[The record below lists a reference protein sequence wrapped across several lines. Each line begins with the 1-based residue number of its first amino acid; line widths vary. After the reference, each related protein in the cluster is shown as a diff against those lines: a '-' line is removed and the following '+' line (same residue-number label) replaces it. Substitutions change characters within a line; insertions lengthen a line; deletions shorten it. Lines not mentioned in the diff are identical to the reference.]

1 MGNSVT
7 LPRLRPN
14 LDAYPVRL
22 GGRDLVAVR
31 DPEGV
36 AEKPILLS
44 PQAFFIATLLNGRRD
59 VLDVQAEYARRS
71 GGSLLFSWDLNRV
84 VEELDRHGLLESDAL
99 RARRQAIEA
108 EFRAAPVRA
117 PFHAGTAYPSDPD
130 ELLRHLEQH
139 LGAAV
144 REELDD
150 LKPRGIIAPH
160 IDLARGGWCYGWAYA
175 ALARNLPRTCLML
188 GVAHGGPPAPVILTT
203 KPFAT
208 PLGTVPVD
216 QGAARLLVERLGD
229 LTAHQIVHRTE
240 HSLEFQVIFLQAIS
254 RAVGRDGPAG
264 RDNPAGGRSA
274 AGEGSPPGEHGPVG
288 EHRLAGADSAPAIV
302 PLLVSDL
309 EQWVERGRSP
319 REVGAVER
327 IVESLREV
335 VIGAGGRMAVVA
347 GVDFSHVGP
356 RFGDPEPVSPMLEA
370 RTSVRDREALEAIV
384 LGDAEEFWLRVTAG
398 GNPQRID
405 ALSAV
410 YLALRILEPVRGRLL
425 RYGQADDPAGGIVS
439 FAAMALI

>member
-1 MGNSVT
+1 MT

-36 AEKPILLS
+36 TEKPILLS
-44 PQAFFIATLLNGRRD
+44 PQAFFVATLLDGIRD

-71 GGSLLFSWDLNRV
+71 GGNLLFSWDLQRV

-117 PFHAGTAYPSDPD
+117 PFHAGTAYPSDPN
-130 ELLRHLEQH
+130 ELRRHLEQH
-139 LGAAV
+139 LSTAV
-144 REELDD
+144 REELED
-150 LKPRGIIAPH
+150 LKPRGIVAPH
-160 IDLARGGWCYGWAYA
+160 IDPARGGWCYGWAYA
-175 ALARNLPRTCLML
+175 ALARNLPRTCLLL
-188 GVAHGGPPAPVILTT
+188 GVAHGEPPAPVVLTT

-216 QGAARLLVERLGD
+216 QDAARLLEERLGD
-229 LTAHQIVHRTE
+229 LTAHETVHRTE

-254 RAVGRDGPAG
+254 RAAGEDG
-264 RDNPAGGRSA
+264 A
-274 AGEGSPPGEHGPVG
+274 AGEGNLPGGGSTPG
-288 EHRLAGADSAPAIV
+288 GDSAPAIV
-302 PLLVSDL
+302 PLLVSNL
-309 EQWVERGRSP
+309 GQWVEPGRPP

-327 IVESLREV
+327 VVESLREV
-335 VIGAGGRMAVVA
+335 VAGAGGRMAVVA

-356 RFGDPEPVSPMLEA
+356 RFGDPEPVSLALRA
-370 RTSVRDREALEAIV
+370 RTSLRDREALEAIV
-384 LGDAEEFWLRVTAG
+384 LGDAEAFWRSVTAG

-410 YLALRILEPVRGRLL
+410 YLALRILEQVRGRLL
-425 RYGQADDPAGGIVS
+425 RYGQAEDPAGGIVS
-439 FAAMALI
+439 FAAMALV

>member
-1 MGNSVT
+1 VT

-44 PQAFFIATLLNGRRD
+44 PQAFFIATLLDGIRD
-59 VLDVQAEYARRS
+59 VLDVQAEYAHRS
-71 GGSLLFSWDLNRV
+71 GGNLLFSWDLQRV

-99 RARRQAIEA
+99 RARRQTIEA
-108 EFRAAPVRA
+108 EFRGAPVRA

-130 ELLRHLEQH
+130 ELRRSLEQH

-144 REELDD
+144 REELDG
-150 LKPRGIIAPH
+150 LQPRGIIAPH

-175 ALARNLPRTCLML
+175 ALARNLPRTCLLL

-208 PLGTVPVD
+208 PLGTVRVD
-216 QGAARLLVERLGD
+216 LDAARVLQERLSD
-229 LTAHQIVHRTE
+229 LTSHEIVHRTE
-240 HSLEFQVIFLQAIS
+240 HSLEFQVVFLQAI
-254 RAVGRDGPAG
+254 GR
-264 RDNPAGGRSA
+264 
-274 AGEGSPPGEHGPVG
+274 V
-288 EHRLAGADSAPAIV
+288 PAIV

-309 EQWVERGRSP
+309 EQWVGPGRSP
-319 REVGAVER
+319 REVGVVER
-327 IVESLREV
+327 VVESLREV
-335 VIGAGGRMAVVA
+335 VAAAAGRMAVVA
-347 GVDFSHVGP
+347 SVDFSHVGP
-356 RFGDPEPVSPMLEA
+356 RFGDPEPVSPVLEA
-370 RTSVRDREALEAIV
+370 RTSVRDREVLEAIV
-384 LGDAEEFWLRVTAG
+384 LGDAEEFWRRVTAG

-425 RYGQADDPAGGIVS
+425 RYGQAEDPAGGIVS
-439 FAAMALI
+439 FAAMALV